1 MAHGEVAPR
10 EQRRRL
16 CILRVVV
23 HHLVQ
28 VLSCVH
34 PLLALHERLR
44 QSHTRRDIV
53 WVGLERLL
61 VALDPCLHGQVTLLV
76 QAAIQL
82 GRLHGC
88 CCCCCCCCCLAS
100 CALQE
105 PAAQSLPVGS
115 RSLAA
120 SARCQAVD
128 GQRLGRQ
135 LRTGLRP
142 RTSRLPPLGS
152 VHDATKTSQQTTAGL
167 QRRSSDWPTE
177 LQMRIH
183 RFDSSRRRQA
193 HRVVQP
199 LPRRLRLRRLACV
212 ASCRHTTKE
221 PAPEGGRCITRTTYW
236 PFLTLPAGAP
246 TLSSESPL
254 APWPQP

>member
-1 MAHGEVAPR
+1 MRDATSFGLASSAFSWPW
-10 EQRRRL
+10 
-16 CILRVVV
+16 IRVCTDRS
-23 HHLVQ
+23 
-28 VLSCVH
+28 LS
-34 PLLALHERLR
+34 
-44 QSHTRRDIV
+44 
-53 WVGLERLL
+53 WFRLL
-61 VALDPCLHGQVTLLV
+61 SSSAGSMAAAAAAAAAAWRAALE
-76 QAAIQL
+76 
-82 GRLHGC
+82 
-88 CCCCCCCCCLAS
+88 
-100 CALQE
+100 E

>member
-1 MAHGEVAPR
+1 MRDATSFGLASSAFSWPWIRVCTDRSLSWFRLLSSSAGSMAAAAAAAAAAAWRAVHCKS
-10 EQRRRL
+10 RRRSHSQSGAARWRRVRAARQWTGSVSGGSSGRGFGRGHRGCHRL
-16 CILRVVV
+16 VPCTTLRKR
-23 HHLVQ
+23 
-28 VLSCVH
+28 
-34 PLLALHERLR
+34 AN
-44 QSHTRRDIV
+44 
-53 WVGLERLL
+53 
-61 VALDPCLHGQVTLLV
+61 
-76 QAAIQL
+76 
-82 GRLHGC
+82 
-88 CCCCCCCCCLAS
+88 
-100 CALQE
+100 
-105 PAAQSLPVGS
+105 
-115 RSLAA
+115 
-120 SARCQAVD
+120 
-128 GQRLGRQ
+128 
-135 LRTGLRP
+135 RP
-142 RTSRLPPLGS
+142 R
-152 VHDATKTSQQTTAGL
+152 GL